1 MTFKTLENV
10 MNVDNLPPYIKQLF
24 QNRDL
29 TMNQKMVTLMAFMPD
44 VPGMPNMET
53 HLELGMKIKRLVDEG
68 KIRLGKFDKNFNLSI
83 EV

>member
-1 MTFKTLENV
+1 
-10 MNVDNLPPYIKQLF
+10 
-24 QNRDL
+24 
-29 TMNQKMVTLMAFMPD
+29 MNQKMVTLMAFMPEI
-44 VPGMPNMET
+44 PGIPKVSE

>member
-44 VPGMPNMET
+44 VPGMPNMEN

>member
-1 MTFKTLENV
+1 
-10 MNVDNLPPYIKQLF
+10 MNVENLPPYIKQLF

-44 VPGMPNMET
+44 VPGMLEMED